1 MDSAFLEK
9 IFTKKTKDYS
19 FIIVFFLIFS
29 FFVLFVIR
37 PNLTTVFN
45 LQRERDQLAQLDQD
59 YERAIFNIVSIQS
72 SLERNRE
79 SFPLLND
86 AVPSAAQVNRVIDD
100 ITKIASSSSFDIKKI
115 DINQISLKE
124 STDKNKTHS
133 YQVFLESTAD
143 FNTARKFIDDLLQQ
157 RRLKTLQTLNFEQD
171 NKESTQSSLLRIKLE
186 IEGHYL

>member
-1 MDSAFLEK
+1 MDSALLKK
-9 IFTKKTKDYS
+9 IFTKKTKDYG
-19 FIIVFFLIFS
+19 FMIVFFLIFS

-45 LQRERDQLAQLDQD
+45 LQRERDQLVQLDQD

-124 STDKNKTHS
+124 SADKNEAHS

-143 FNTARKFIDDLLQQ
+143 FNTTRRFINDLLKQ
-157 RRLKTLQTLNFEQD
+157 RRLKTLKTLNLEQD
-171 NKESTQSSLLRIKLE
+171 NKESTQSSFLRIKLE

>member
-1 MDSAFLEK
+1 MDSALLNK
-9 IFTKKTKDYS
+9 IFTKKTKDYT
-19 FIIVFFLIFS
+19 FMIVFFLIFS

-45 LQRERDQLAQLDQD
+45 LQRERDQLTQLDQD

-124 STDKNKTHS
+124 STDKNEAHS
-133 YQVFLESTAD
+133 YQVFLESAAD
-143 FNTARKFIDDLLQQ
+143 FNTTRRFINDLLKQ
-157 RRLKTLQTLNFEQD
+157 RRLKTLKTLNLEQD
-171 NKESTQSSLLRIKLE
+171 NKESTQSSFLRIKLE

>member
-1 MDSAFLEK
+1 MDSALLNK
-9 IFTKKTKDYS
+9 IFTKKTKDYT
-19 FIIVFFLIFS
+19 FMIVFFLIFS
-29 FFVLFVIR
+29 FFVLFVIK

-45 LQRERDQLAQLDQD
+45 LQRERDQLTQLDQD

-124 STDKNKTHS
+124 STDKNETHS
-133 YQVFLESTAD
+133 YQVFLESAAD
-143 FNTARKFIDDLLQQ
+143 FNTTRRFINDLLKQ
-157 RRLKTLQTLNFEQD
+157 RRLKTLKTLNLEQD
-171 NKESTQSSLLRIKLE
+171 NKESTQSSFLHIKLE

>member
-1 MDSAFLEK
+1 MDSALLNK
-9 IFTKKTKDYS
+9 IFTKKTKDYG
-19 FIIVFFLIFS
+19 FMIVFFLIFS

-45 LQRERDQLAQLDQD
+45 LQRERDQLTQLDQD

-124 STDKNKTHS
+124 STDKNETHS
-133 YQVFLESTAD
+133 YQVFLESAAD
-143 FNTARKFIDDLLQQ
+143 FNTTRRFINDLLKQ
-157 RRLKTLQTLNFEQD
+157 RRLKTLKTLNLEQD
-171 NKESTQSSLLRIKLE
+171 NKESTQSSFLRIKLE